1 MSKLIFEYAVMNS
14 GKTAKLLQMNYD
26 YNRIGKKVF
35 VMKPSIDTRDINII
49 RSRNGLETRCHSFHH
64 SENLRDVILSQNEKY
79 NVVLIDEA
87 QFLKESQVEDLRQI
101 VNEKN
106 IIVICFGLKSDFMGK
121 LFEGSKRL
129 LELSDTINENN
140 TFCHCGEKATMNMKY
155 NSQTGEAI
163 KHGVQIDCGA
173 EDKYTSVCSKHWYE
187 GNIGK

>member
-1 MSKLIFEYAVMNS
+1 MSQLIFEYAVMNS

-26 YNRIGKKVF
+26 YTRIGKEVF
-35 VMKPSIDTRDINII
+35 VMKPSIDTRDKNII
-49 RSRNGLETRCHSFHH
+49 RSRNGLETKCHSFHH
-64 SENLRDVILSQNEKY
+64 SENLYDIVLTQNMDY

-87 QFLKESQVEDLRQI
+87 QFLKESQVEDLRKL

-129 LELSDTINENN
+129 IELSDELHENN

-155 NSQTGEAI
+155 NSKTGEAI
-163 KHGVQIDCGA
+163 KHGKQIDCGA
-173 EDKYTSVCSKHWYE
+173 EDKYTSVCNKHWYE
-187 GNIGK
+187 GNMGR